1 MKKKYFLACSAVLAL
16 GLGTYG
22 LIQWQSQPRPQT
34 KNNKVAYIEDK
45 TSSDKTDK
53 NKSLTSDQINDEE
66 GIEAEQIDVKIT
78 DQGYVTSHRDHY
90 HYFDGKV
97 PFDAII
103 SEELIIRDPNYTLQ
117 EADIVN
123 EVKDG
128 YIIKVEG
135 KYYLYLKDAKHTSNV
150 RSVDEIARQ
159 KKLHKTKEEGDSVK
173 SSTTK

>member
-1 MKKKYFLACSAVLAL
+1 M
-16 GLGTYG
+16 
-22 LIQWQSQPRPQT
+22 
-34 KNNKVAYIEDK
+34 
-45 TSSDKTDK
+45 
-53 NKSLTSDQINDEE
+53 
-66 GIEAEQIDVKIT
+66 
-78 DQGYVTSHRDHY
+78 
-90 HYFDGKV
+90 

-103 SEELIIRDPNYTLQ
+103 SEDLIIRDPNYTLQ

-159 KKLHKTKEEGDSVK
+159 KKLHKTKEEGDSGK
-173 SSTTK
+173 SSATKSSKTRDFSQPSKSLAAGKTAADLAGASYQGKGDIGRMMGIRLVRLTSSRILAMHLSCHMAGIFTTFLRATCHQQNWLRLRATGIAGRLAEG